1 MMKGPWSFGISR
13 TVSALLAVGMGMCAS
28 LASADAV
35 LSVESSAASSSAGI
49 KGFEM
54 GVETEGGSAV
64 LFCQVV
70 GKRSVAGSLSITN
83 DGETKRVIV
92 EAASGGDPLE
102 VTFSGKA
109 AFTVKRN
116 GVVIASVIEG
126 PPNPDG
132 SGIPVGGLPSGFL
145 AVRNDP
151 TWQVLMHAVDD
162 SKLLAA
168 LTAQA
173 PTTTSPCNQACRI
186 AWPTPDDCLG
196 MWDSYYC
203 CVVQANYDFCSR
215 YCVCD
220 GMASPAAEAC
230 KVLASAV
237 FVVEELKCAK
247 EMISIAD

>member
-1 MMKGPWSFGISR
+1 MKGLWSFGISR
-13 TVSALLAVGMGMCAS
+13 TVSALLAVGMGLCAS

-64 LFCQVV
+64 WFCQVV

-92 EAASGGDPLE
+92 EAASGGVPLE

-109 AFTVKRN
+109 SFTVKRN

-126 PPNPDG
+126 PLDED
-132 SGIPVGGLPSGFL
+132 GIPIGGLPNGFL

-173 PTTTSPCNQACRI
+173 PTTSSPCNQACSI

-203 CVVQANYDFCSR
+203 CVVQANYDFCKR

-220 GMASPAAEAC
+220 GLASPAAEAC

-237 FVVEELKCAK
+237 LVVEELKCAK